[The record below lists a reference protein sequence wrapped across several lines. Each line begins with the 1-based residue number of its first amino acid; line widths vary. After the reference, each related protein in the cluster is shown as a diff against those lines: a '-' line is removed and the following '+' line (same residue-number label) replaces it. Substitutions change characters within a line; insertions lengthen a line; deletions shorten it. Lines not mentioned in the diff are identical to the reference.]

1 MTSQEIRLHNYIV
14 IKTLA
19 DELYNNMLSNFALLK
34 SKKDI
39 ILPRLMNTARKGKND
54 TI

>member
-19 DELYNNMLSNFALLK
+19 DELCNNMLSNFALLN
-34 SKKDI
+34 SKKN
-39 ILPRLMNTARKGKND
+39 L
-54 TI
+54 

>member
-19 DELYNNMLSNFALLK
+19 AELHNNMLSKFGLLK
-34 SKKDI
+34 CKQ
-39 ILPRLMNTARKGKND
+39 
-54 TI
+54 